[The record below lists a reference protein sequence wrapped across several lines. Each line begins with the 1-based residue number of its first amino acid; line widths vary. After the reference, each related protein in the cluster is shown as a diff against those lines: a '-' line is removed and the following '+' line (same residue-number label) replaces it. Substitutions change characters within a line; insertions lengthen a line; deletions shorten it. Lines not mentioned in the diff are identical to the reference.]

1 MTNKKEVKHSTRSYS
16 EDFKRQIIEYY
27 LANEFTKQEV
37 WKKFTGQYEEHG
49 TLLRWMRKYGYTT
62 KDKLSKY
69 MKGEK
74 DELEKLV
81 EEERIKVLEQRL
93 RDAELK
99 AIAYSKMIDMAEKKF
114 NISIRKKFDTKPSR
128 R

>member
-1 MTNKKEVKHSTRSYS
+1 MEQKKKERHSTRSYS
-16 EDFKRQIIEYY
+16 EAFKRQMIEYY
-27 LANEFTKQEV
+27 LENNYSKREV
-37 WKKFTGQYEEHG
+37 WQKFTGQYEEHG

-62 KDKLSKY
+62 NVKLSKH

-99 AIAYSKMIDMAEKKF
+99 AIAYSKMIDLAEEKF
-114 NISIRKKFDTKPSR
+114 NISIRKKFDTKPSKK
-128 R
+128 

>member
-1 MTNKKEVKHSTRSYS
+1 MDNKKKVKHSTRSYT
-16 EDFKRQIIEYY
+16 DTFKRQVIEYY
-27 LANEFTKQEV
+27 LGNDYTKQEV

-49 TLLRWMRKYGYTT
+49 TLLRWMRKLGYTT
-62 KDKLSKY
+62 NQKLSKY

-74 DELEKLV
+74 DELENLV

-99 AIAYSKMIDMAEKKF
+99 AIAYSKMIDLAEDKF
-114 NISIRKKFDTKPSR
+114 KISIRKKFNTKPSKR
-128 R
+128 